1 MQLPNVI
8 LTVCVA
14 FSALMAQA
22 QTTRPADQAWS
33 ATVNQFSKA
42 LAEGDATTTSKLL
55 ADPTKDCK
63 EFGSD
68 VLEDY
73 AAILTA
79 GQHGVVIGAHGYLH
93 PAMTLVSDLVADVKA
108 SNVLSDDIKQRMTPQ
123 DADAAR
129 RAEATEVQ
137 WAEQT
142 LSAKPGDAVGIIVL
156 WVSKTA
162 SPTAIPT
169 SEAPPKELMLVLLK
183 GTKVHDQY
191 RVSLAVYGNPLE
203 QPR

>member
-1 MQLPNVI
+1 MRLGNAF
-8 LTVCVA
+8 LTVGVT
-14 FSALMAQA
+14 FLALMAQG
-22 QTTRPADQAWS
+22 QTTRPADQGWS
-33 ATVNQFSKA
+33 NVVNQFSKA
-42 LAEGDATTTSKLL
+42 LAEGDATTTSVLL
-55 ADPTKDCK
+55 ADPTKDCR

-79 GQHGVVIGAHGYLH
+79 SQHGVVIGSHGYLH

-108 SNVLSDDIKQRMTPQ
+108 SNVLSDEIKQRMTPS
-123 DADAAR
+123 DADAER

-169 SEAPPKELMLVLLK
+169 SEAPPKELMFVLLK